1 MEVVASVAAPVAS
14 IGAVVYGVSELV
26 FVDGVD
32 GLKVVGLVVILVDER
47 VERDVWKKLSS
58 VLTSLDRCVD
68 EGVEDDVG
76 GSTAA
81 EVILMVESGRGGVK
95 DV

>member
-1 MEVVASVAAPVAS
+1 MEVVASVAAPAAS

-58 VLTSLDRCVD
+58 VLTSLD

-81 EVILMVESGRGGVK
+81 EVILMVESGRGGVE

>member
-1 MEVVASVAAPVAS
+1 MEVVASIAAPAAS
-14 IGAVVYGVSELV
+14 RGAVVEEVSVLV
-26 FVDGVD
+26 LVDGVD
-32 GLKVVGLVVILVDER
+32 GLKVGGVVVILVDER

-68 EGVEDDVG
+68 EGVEDDAG

-81 EVILMVESGRGGVK
+81 EVILMVESGRGGVE